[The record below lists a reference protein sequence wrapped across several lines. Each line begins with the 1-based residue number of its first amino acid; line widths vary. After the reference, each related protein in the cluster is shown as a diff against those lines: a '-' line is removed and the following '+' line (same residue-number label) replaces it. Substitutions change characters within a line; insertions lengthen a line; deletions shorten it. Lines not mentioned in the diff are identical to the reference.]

1 MTALVVGEDGDVLAR
16 GYREFAQLFPR
27 PGWVEHEP
35 EDIWTATIAACRQ
48 ALAGTDAQPTC
59 VGITDQRETA
69 VVWDRRTRQSPR
81 PAIVWQDRRTTGVC
95 DRLRADGVEPRV
107 AELTGLRLD
116 PYFTGTKFAWL
127 AEHEPRM
134 WEGVR
139 DGTFALGTVDSYVI
153 ARLTGG
159 AAHVTDPSNASRT
172 LLYDLGKGAW
182 SDELCDLFDVP
193 RSALPEVVP
202 SSGVVGTT
210 DPDAFLGLA
219 LPIAGIAGDQQA
231 ALFGQACYSPGDSKC
246 TYGTGSFVLTNTGTS
261 PVRSDAGL
269 LTTVAWDIGDGL
281 VYALEGSIFVTGAAV
296 QWLRDGLGLIHSAN
310 EIEGLARTVPDSGD
324 VVFVPALTGMGA
336 PHWDPHARGAI
347 LGLTRGTTRAHIA
360 RATLEAIAFE
370 VRDVVDVMVEEAGLT
385 VTELSA
391 DGGASANDLLLQL
404 QADQL
409 GVPVRRPKVTETTA
423 LGAAFLAG
431 LGTGVWAQHRRAGGD
446 LGAGPPVRARG
457 GTAGRRPARPL
468 ARGPPPRREVDQLA
482 TSAVVVLRQ
491 RDDPGAPLRDQA
503 VAHDEDLRHRHA
515 HQLAGVAGHRS
526 GQLGHHDVVLLD
538 HAHHLELWRRRRSP
552 GPRSPRRRPACRSG
566 GRRRTPSTR
575 CRR

>member
-1 MTALVVGEDGDVLAR
+1 MPVLAIDAGTTGVTALVVGEDGGVLSR

-35 EDIWTATIAACRQ
+35 EDIWTATLAACRE
-48 ALAGTDAQPTC
+48 ALAGAPEQPTC
-59 VGITDQRETA
+59 IGITDQRETA
-69 VVWDRRTRQSPR
+69 VVWDRRTGRAPR
-81 PAIVWQDRRTTGVC
+81 PAIVWQDRRTTGIC
-95 DRLRADGVEPRV
+95 DRLRDAGHEPRV

-116 PYFTGTKFAWL
+116 PYFTGTKFCWL
-127 AEHEPRM
+127 AAEEPRV

-139 DGTFALGTVDSYVI
+139 DGALALGTVDSYLI

-159 AAHVTDPSNASRT
+159 AVHVTDASNASRT
-172 LLYDLGKGAW
+172 LLFDLVAGTW
-182 SDELCDLFDVP
+182 SDELCELFDVP

-210 DPDAFLGLA
+210 DPDAFLGLE

-231 ALFGQACYSPGDSKC
+231 ALFGQACYSPGQSKC
-246 TYGTGSFVLTNTGTS
+246 TYGTGSFVLTNTGTT

-269 LTTVAWDIGDGL
+269 LTTVAWDVGDGL

-296 QWLRDGLGLIHSAN
+296 QWLRDGLGLIDSAA

-324 VVFVPALTGMGA
+324 LVFVPALTGMGA

-347 LGLTRGTTRAHIA
+347 VGITRGTTRAHLA

-370 VRDVVDVMVEEAGLT
+370 VRDVVDVMVSEAGLE
-385 VTELSA
+385 VPELSA

-409 GVPVRRPKVTETTA
+409 AVPVRRPRVTETTA

-431 LGTGVWAQHRRAGGD
+431 LGTGVWSSQDELAATWALDRRFEPEPGRRDDGRHDRWREALGRAGHW
-446 LGAGPPVRARG
+446 
-457 GTAGRRPARPL
+457 
-468 ARGPPPRREVDQLA
+468 
-482 TSAVVVLRQ
+482 TS
-491 RDDPGAPLRDQA
+491 
-503 VAHDEDLRHRHA
+503 
-515 HQLAGVAGHRS
+515 
-526 GQLGHHDVVLLD
+526 
-538 HAHHLELWRRRRSP
+538 
-552 GPRSPRRRPACRSG
+552 
-566 GRRRTPSTR
+566 
-575 CRR
+575 

>member
-1 MTALVVGEDGDVLAR
+1 MPVLAIDAGTTGVTALVVGEGGQVVSR

-35 EDIWTATIAACRQ
+35 DDIWTATVAACRE
-48 ALAGTDAQPTC
+48 ALARTDATPTC

-69 VVWDRRTRQSPR
+69 VVWDRRTRQAPR

-95 DRLRADGVEPRV
+95 DRLRESGVEPRV
-107 AELTGLRLD
+107 TELTGLRLD

-127 AEHEPRM
+127 AEHEPQL
-134 WEGVR
+134 WSGVR
-139 DGTFALGTVDSYVI
+139 DGSLVLGTVDSYVT

-172 LLYDLGKGAW
+172 LLFDLATGGW
-182 SDELCDLFDVP
+182 SDELCELFDVP
-193 RSALPEVVP
+193 RGALPEVVP

-210 DPDAFLGLA
+210 DPDAFLGLE

-246 TYGTGSFVLTNTGTS
+246 TYGTGSFVLTNTGGE

-296 QWLRDGLGLIHSAN
+296 QWLRDGLGLIDSAA
-310 EIEGLARTVPDSGD
+310 EIEGLARTVPDSGE

-336 PHWDPHARGAI
+336 PHWDPHARGAV
-347 LGLTRGTTRAHIA
+347 LGITRGTHRAHIA
-360 RATLEAIAFE
+360 RATLEAIAFQ
-370 VRDVVDVMVEEAGLT
+370 VRDVVDVMTAEAALE
-385 VTELSA
+385 VPELSA

-431 LGTGVWAQHRRAGGD
+431 LGTGVWGSTDELAQTWALDRRFEPEPGRRDDGRHERWREAVRRAG
-446 LGAGPPVRARG
+446 A
-457 GTAGRRPARPL
+457 
-468 ARGPPPRREVDQLA
+468 
-482 TSAVVVLRQ
+482 
-491 RDDPGAPLRDQA
+491 
-503 VAHDEDLRHRHA
+503 
-515 HQLAGVAGHRS
+515 
-526 GQLGHHDVVLLD
+526 
-538 HAHHLELWRRRRSP
+538 W
-552 GPRSPRRRPACRSG
+552 
-566 GRRRTPSTR
+566 TR
-575 CRR
+575 